1 MISYNNHNDIKQ
13 INYNNHSIK
22 YVYGCSGN
30 LVWSAPPV
38 GSKFQATYYDS
49 STYSVDCDADSIL
62 TTATTKP
69 SGHVFEDMTSAVVGD
84 CITVIDNLAFETAN
98 GATSKLV
105 SVYIPDTVTT
115 IGSYVFYRCNALT
128 SMTIPDSVTT
138 IGSNLFNG
146 CKSLSSVTLSN
157 SLSYLNVY
165 TFHSC
170 SGLTSIIIPDSV
182 TNIGTGAFYGCSGLT
197 SMTIPSGT
205 TSIGDQAFRSCSA
218 LTGMTVNAVNPPTLG
233 ANVFTDTNDC
243 PIYVPAESVEAYKT
257 AQRWSTYASRI
268 KPLSQKP

>member
-13 INYNNHSIK
+13 IHYNNHSIK
-22 YVYGCSGN
+22 YVYGCGGN

-84 CITVIDNLAFETAN
+84 CITVIDNWAFETAN

-128 SMTIPDSVTT
+128 SMTIPDSVTS
-138 IGSNLFNG
+138 IGSNMFNG

-157 SLSYLNVY
+157 SLSYLNVN

-170 SGLTSIIIPDSV
+170 SGLTSITIPDSV

-197 SMTIPSGT
+197 SMTIPSGVT
-205 TSIGDQAFRSCSA
+205 NIGDQVFYDCKS
-218 LTGMTVNAVNPPTLG
+218 LTSVTVNAVNPPALG
-233 ANVFTDTNDC
+233 SSAFVNTNDC

-257 AQRWSTYASRI
+257 TYHWGTYASRI
-268 KPLSQKP
+268 QAIT